1 MVSKE
6 SLAISC
12 FKLSMWTF
20 ATEKR
25 LNSDRKVT
33 LKMQNMNKSGLVIWL
48 RVEEEERI
56 RQEWWK

>member
-1 MVSKE
+1 MASKE

-12 FKLSMWTF
+12 FKLSRWTF

-33 LKMQNMNKSGLVIWL
+33 LKMQNMNKRGLYV
-48 RVEEEERI
+48 RVDRK
-56 RQEWWK
+56 RVV